1 MGFRLFVEVVAERRR
16 VVQQRLH
23 VRVLGV
29 QHPQRV
35 GVHPAF
41 AVFIQFIGKLLQ
53 VSDQRVAVVGTRFQ
67 RTDGVQL
74 KADVIGDAQLT
85 PPARGQ
91 HNQLGIDVR
100 ALQAKHFGADL
111 VELAVATFLRAL
123 VTEHWPDVPQTL
135 FLIVQQTMFD
145 AGTYAAR
152 RPFRTQRQAVAV
164 AVLKGVHLFF
174 NHVGHFA
181 DRAFE

>member
-1 MGFRLFVEVVAERRR
+1 MEFSR
-16 VVQQRLH
+16 
-23 VRVLGV
+23 
-29 QHPQRV
+29 
-35 GVHPAF
+35 
-41 AVFIQFIGKLLQ
+41 
-53 VSDQRVAVVGTRFQ
+53 
-67 RTDGVQL
+67 
-74 KADVIGDAQLT
+74 ADVLGDAQLT

-91 HNQLGIDVR
+91 HNQLRVDVR

-111 VELAVATFLRAL
+111 MELAVATFLRAL

-152 RPFRTQRQAVAV
+152 RPSGRSVRLSPLRSSKVYI
-164 AVLKGVHLFF
+164 FF

>member
-1 MGFRLFVEVVAERRR
+1 MGFRLFVKIIAERRR
-16 VVQQRLH
+16 VVEQRLN
-23 VRVLGV
+23 VRVFGV

-35 GVHPAF
+35 GIHPAF
-41 AVFIQFIGKLLQ
+41 TVFIQFIGKLLQ
-53 VSDQRVAVVGTRFQ
+53 VCHQRVAVVGARFQ

-74 KADVIGDAQLT
+74 QADVFGDAQLT

-91 HNQLGIDVR
+91 HNQLRVDVR

-152 RPFRTQRQAVAV
+152 RPFRTQRQAVAI
-164 AVLKGVHLFF
+164 AVFEGIHLFF